1 MKNAN
6 HDHASETSLDRKA
19 QGHRDTINIY
29 LSQDLD
35 LPVRFRFESKKKFRK
50 VTIETKLNSKQCL
63 SLWRGIRSVGSGRLS
78 L

>member
-6 HDHASETSLDRKA
+6 HDHASETSLDNKA
-19 QGHRDTINIY
+19 QGHKETINIY

-35 LPVRFRFESKKKFRK
+35 LSVRFRFASKKKFRK

-63 SLWRGIRSVGSGRLS
+63 FFMERD
-78 L
+78 

>member
-1 MKNAN
+1 MENAN
-6 HDHASETSLDRKA
+6 HDHASETSLDNKV
-19 QGHRDTINIY
+19 QGHKETINIY

-50 VTIETKLNSKQCL
+50 VTTETKLNSKQCL
-63 SLWRGIRSVGSGRLS
+63 SVWRGIRSLGSGRLP